1 MNEQQLKVGE
11 ALESLNITEYVMRGV
26 PTNESE
32 FLQYF
37 RKVTGEDDND
47 SAIESADPSDFGVT
61 WSEIQAEITRL
72 TPIDTAMAEIERLES
87 LVTQRR
93 IRDSVT
99 TDDGKQWLVDQEAL
113 IAVEREKL

>member
-1 MNEQQLKVGE
+1 MTNLGHVLAHKHPGVEKIRTIDGEIVISDDPDLHGWPPELGDIPSEEDQATWIAEYDTYKV
-11 ALESLNITEYVMRGV
+11 IM
-26 PTNESE
+26 
-32 FLQYF
+32 
-37 RKVTGEDDND
+37 D
-47 SAIESADPSDFGVT
+47 
-61 WSEIQAEITRL
+61 EIG
-72 TPIDTAMAEIERLES
+72 RLEG